1 VAGVGR
7 GIGRAGLVQIVIEP
21 PPTWIEERLL
31 AIGAGFTFLEGLWHR
46 ISEVM
51 AQIESELFASG
62 GWGKWPPL
70 AASTLEQKAKLGY
83 PPDPLVREGDLK
95 DSLENAGQAAVYSP
109 KRLVYGTDVPY
120 AIYHQVEHTPGR
132 PPTRKV
138 IDLEGQ
144 EYRITRAA
152 EEYALELS
160 RLL

>member
-1 VAGVGR
+1 MAAGR

-21 PPTWIEERLL
+21 PPIWIEERLA

-46 ISEVM
+46 IADIM
-51 AQIESELFASG
+51 AQIETELWASH

-70 AASTLEQKAKLGY
+70 KASTLEQKARLGY
-83 PPDPLVREGDLK
+83 PSDPMVRTGDLR

-109 KRLVYGTDVPY
+109 QRLVYGTDIPY
-120 AIYHQVEHTPGR
+120 AIYHQVEHVPGR

-138 IDLEGQ
+138 IDIEGQ
-144 EYRITRAA
+144 EHRITEAA
-152 EEYALELS
+152 EEYALELA